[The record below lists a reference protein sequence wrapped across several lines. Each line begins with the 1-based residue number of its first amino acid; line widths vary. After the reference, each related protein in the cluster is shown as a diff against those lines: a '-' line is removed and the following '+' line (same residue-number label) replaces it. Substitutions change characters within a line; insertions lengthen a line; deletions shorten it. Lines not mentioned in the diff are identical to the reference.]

1 MKFEWVALLTLSVLL
16 VANVTVTFAV
26 ILSQSQLFV
35 FLPVVRLRQR
45 PIELILLFDK
55 TSCVFLT
62 TVTLISV
69 SVFVFS
75 RSYISADKFYI
86 RFSVLLL
93 SFVISMLVLIL
104 CPNLFSILLGWDG
117 LGVSSYLLVIYYNRE
132 KSYNAGIVTALTNRL
147 GDVIIIRAIG
157 LLASQGHWNTIVSEI
172 DFLSDRLLQSILVV
186 GCFTKS
192 AQIPFSAWLP
202 AAIAAPTPVSSL
214 VHSSTLV
221 TAGVYVL
228 IRHTEH
234 IDRFAVSD
242 LVIITG
248 MGTIIIARTS
258 ALAESDMK
266 KMVALSTLSQ
276 LGVIIISIG
285 LGWILISFIH
295 LVIHAYFKAIIFIRT
310 GNAIHVSNNY
320 QSCSKTGSLILS
332 TPLNSSSLVCGGF
345 SLAGAPFAAAFFSKE
360 PILESMLQNPRCSL
374 YDYLLI
380 LTGVA
385 LTVMYTSRFIR
396 SVIRGIRK
404 LEAPMLITE
413 SDSCIDRSVKI
424 LFAPSFTSGVVMRS
438 RYRWFRNKLILYPD
452 LWKLSALI
460 IILGGVVLAIS
471 YSRTTLQG
479 PSHHYHYNM
488 WAMPS
493 FSSSLL
499 NTGAFSARGSSHVT
513 NFSLPILSIVSV
525 IESTRGGPMLLLI
538 ESKLVF
544 RLIVLIPI
552 VVLIVLIIRI

>member
-1 MKFEWVALLTLSVLL
+1 M
-16 VANVTVTFAV
+16 
-26 ILSQSQLFV
+26 
-35 FLPVVRLRQR
+35 
-45 PIELILLFDK
+45 
-55 TSCVFLT
+55 
-62 TVTLISV
+62 
-69 SVFVFS
+69 
-75 RSYISADKFYI
+75 
-86 RFSVLLL
+86 
-93 SFVISMLVLIL
+93 
-104 CPNLFSILLGWDG
+104 
-117 LGVSSYLLVIYYNRE
+117 
-132 KSYNAGIVTALTNRL
+132 
-147 GDVIIIRAIG
+147 
-157 LLASQGHWNTIVSEI
+157 
-172 DFLSDRLLQSILVV
+172 
-186 GCFTKS
+186 
-192 AQIPFSAWLP
+192 
-202 AAIAAPTPVSSL
+202 AAYAT
-214 VHSSTLV
+214 
-221 TAGVYVL
+221 
-228 IRHTEH
+228 
-234 IDRFAVSD
+234 
-242 LVIITG
+242 
-248 MGTIIIARTS
+248 
-258 ALAESDMK
+258 
-266 KMVALSTLSQ
+266 
-276 LGVIIISIG
+276 
-285 LGWILISFIH
+285 
-295 LVIHAYFKAIIFIRT
+295 
-310 GNAIHVSNNY
+310 
-320 QSCSKTGSLILS
+320 
-332 TPLNSSSLVCGGF
+332 
-345 SLAGAPFAAAFFSKE
+345 FAAAFFSKE

-374 YDYLLI
+374 YDYVLI

-513 NFSLPILSIVSV
+513 NFSLPILSIISV